1 MMDEI
6 GESVVI
12 SPTGKRLLRFRK
24 TIHAKIAKTS
34 ALCFTWICLGL
45 YSEVLGPTLPT
56 LMHNTRSDYEHIG
69 MALSTRAIGLLFGS
83 LFGGILS
90 DRFKGLRG
98 VFIMLSL
105 TVGAIST
112 IIVPWCRDIIA
123 LTLVLFVAGISH
135 GFLTTNGN
143 PLLASVWEAK
153 AAGPFSLMHSGY
165 GMGAAIAPLLVKPFT
180 LPSVPKNDNTGSSS
194 SSSTSTPTA
203 MNTTNNDTAKDL
215 VLVDAVVPYSI
226 ISGIIFSCVAYFLCI
241 ICIDQPTI
249 ILPTK
254 RDKEK
259 IPSSPTE
266 KKPGEKS
273 SLNIS
278 KLYKRFHSF
287 CLRTS
292 RSVTKTKILVI
303 CCTFVTFFTVVGNE
317 RVFGKFMFTYA
328 LYGPVRLSTSDGYL
342 INLIYWVC
350 FCSARII
357 TFFIALYISENI
369 VLITLAFGT
378 LLSSIGLIILPHTKF
393 WFFLCTTLFS
403 LFKSPLFPATLACIN
418 NSSEISGFLVIIVNF
433 GSSSGA
439 TLLQYTAGNLI
450 QTHGQFVFPYLVM
463 GTACLLVI
471 TACILIIG
479 LKHIGSRFRRVS
491 NISCESV
498 GDTINDN
505 NNSNNN
511 NNSSPIPTKTIA
523 PTLPRT
529 SAVIPK
535 SFNVEENLFTVDLN
549 NNENDKI

>member
-12 SPTGKRLLRFRK
+12 SPTGRRLLRFRK

-98 VFIMLSL
+98 VFIMSSL
-105 TVGAIST
+105 IVGAIST
-112 IIVPWCRDIIA
+112 IIVPWCSDIIA
-123 LTLVLFVAGISH
+123 LTLVLFIAGVSH

-165 GMGAAIAPLLVKPFT
+165 GMGAAIAPLLIKPFT
-180 LPSVPKNDNTGSSS
+180 LPSVPKNDTTI
-194 SSSTSTPTA
+194 TSDTPTGINA
-203 MNTTNNDTAKDL
+203 TNNNTAKDL

-241 ICIDQPTI
+241 ICIDQPTF
-249 ILPTK
+249 ILTTK

-259 IPSSPTE
+259 ITSSSSTASPLPD
-266 KKPGEKS
+266 KKLHEKS
-273 SLNIS
+273 SINLS

-378 LLSSIGLIILPHTKF
+378 LLSSIGLIVLPHTKF

-403 LFKSPLFPATLACIN
+403 LFKSPLFPATLGCIN
-418 NSSEISGFLVIIVNF
+418 NASEISGFLVIIVNF

-491 NISCESV
+491 NISSESM
-498 GDTINDN
+498 GDTIDN
-505 NNSNNN
+505 NNNI
-511 NNSSPIPTKTIA
+511 NSSPLQTKTIA

-529 SAVIPK
+529 SAIIPK
-535 SFNVEENLFTVDLN
+535 SFNVEEKLFNVDLN
-549 NNENDKI
+549 NNESNKL

>member
-1 MMDEI
+1 
-6 GESVVI
+6 
-12 SPTGKRLLRFRK
+12 
-24 TIHAKIAKTS
+24 
-34 ALCFTWICLGL
+34 
-45 YSEVLGPTLPT
+45 
-56 LMHNTRSDYEHIG
+56 
-69 MALSTRAIGLLFGS
+69 
-83 LFGGILS
+83 
-90 DRFKGLRG
+90 
-98 VFIMLSL
+98 
-105 TVGAIST
+105 
-112 IIVPWCRDIIA
+112 
-123 LTLVLFVAGISH
+123 
-135 GFLTTNGN
+135 
-143 PLLASVWEAK
+143 
-153 AAGPFSLMHSGY
+153 MHSGY
-165 GMGAAIAPLLVKPFT
+165 GMGAAIAPLLIKPFT
-180 LPSVPKNDNTGSSS
+180 LPSVPKNDTTI
-194 SSSTSTPTA
+194 TSDTPTGINA
-203 MNTTNNDTAKDL
+203 TNNNTAKDL

-241 ICIDQPTI
+241 ICIDQPTF
-249 ILPTK
+249 ILTTK

-259 IPSSPTE
+259 ITSSSSTASPLPD
-266 KKPGEKS
+266 KKLHEKS
-273 SLNIS
+273 SINLS

-378 LLSSIGLIILPHTKF
+378 LLSSIGLIVLPHTKF

-403 LFKSPLFPATLACIN
+403 LFKSPLFPATLGCIN
-418 NSSEISGFLVIIVNF
+418 NASEISGFLVIIVNF

-491 NISCESV
+491 NISSESM
-498 GDTINDN
+498 GDTIDN
-505 NNSNNN
+505 NNNI
-511 NNSSPIPTKTIA
+511 NSSPLQTKTIA

-529 SAVIPK
+529 SAIIPK
-535 SFNVEENLFTVDLN
+535 SFNVEEKLFNVDLN
-549 NNENDKI
+549 NNESNKL